1 MGRTKDINRRT
12 AIAAI
17 LAIPVMPQKRPTP
30 ERLRDGQ
37 VVVANLHGE
46 WVKMRVDGNRLRIIR
61 GTGFLPREHLGAFDW
76 SVAK

>member
-1 MGRTKDINRRT
+1 MNRRT

-17 LAIPVMPQKRPTP
+17 LAIPVMPQKRTTP

-46 WVKMRVDGNRLRIIR
+46 CVRMRVDGNKLRIV
-61 GTGFLPREHLGAFDW
+61 GGSGFLPREHLGAFDW
-76 SVAK
+76 SVVK